1 MSSLYHAAADIDIVI
16 EPHLFIR
23 GEVKS
28 GFGEE
33 IEKNGIV
40 IEDNR

>member
-1 MSSLYHAAADIDIVI
+1 MDEKINYSED
-16 EPHLFIR
+16 
-23 GEVKS
+23 KS

-33 IEKNGIV
+33 IEKQGVV